1 MIRAFAKAIAQLP
14 DPRIRAIIGKSIAGT
29 ILVFILL
36 ILSVGWA
43 LANTTFYEIGWID
56 TALDVFGG
64 LASLILALILFPGIV
79 SALASVFLEDV
90 ADAVEARHY
99 PNLGP
104 ARILGWR
111 GLITASARLIG
122 LTIVLNLMALPFYLV
137 PGLNLA
143 VYYGLNGYLLGRE
156 YFEVVALRR
165 LNEEDAKA
173 LRRAHRTK
181 VTVAGMGA
189 ALLLTIPFINMI
201 APVLGTAAMV
211 HLFNKLNENN
221 KV

>member
-1 MIRAFAKAIAQLP
+1 MIRAFAKALAQLP
-14 DPRIRAIIGKSIAGT
+14 DPRIRGIIGKSIAGT

-36 ILSVGWA
+36 ILGVGWS
-43 LANTTFYEIGWID
+43 LANTTFFEVGWVE

-79 SALASVFLEDV
+79 SALASIFLEDV

-99 PNLGP
+99 PGLGP
-104 ARILGWR
+104 ARVLGW
-111 GLITASARLIG
+111 GALLTASARLIG

-137 PGLNLA
+137 PGLNLV

-165 LNEEDAKA
+165 LNAEDAKE
-173 LRRAHRTK
+173 LRRMHRAQITL
-181 VTVAGMGA
+181 AGAGA
-189 ALLLTIPFINMI
+189 AMLLTIPIVNMI

-211 HLFNKLNENN
+211 HLFNTLN
-221 KV
+221 KK